1 MKTINIGDRK
11 LYDIEEEEINEFIE
25 KFTGLEDNLFPY
37 CDSDI
42 FGIEED
48 GNKVLSKKYSA
59 YYDQE
64 RECIIFD
71 IHIPPS
77 GYMEAD
83 EAEGSLTFGAFNL
96 SQFGYGNEITLDIIN
111 WFIKKGFA
119 VPLESFEK

>member
-25 KFTGLEDNLFPY
+25 KFTELEDNLFPY
-37 CDSDI
+37 CERDI
-42 FGIEED
+42 AEIEE
-48 GNKVLSKKYSA
+48 NSSIVLSRKYSV
-59 YYDQE
+59 YYCSQ

-83 EAEGSLTFGAFNL
+83 EAEGSLTFGALNL

-119 VPLESFEK
+119 VPLESWEG